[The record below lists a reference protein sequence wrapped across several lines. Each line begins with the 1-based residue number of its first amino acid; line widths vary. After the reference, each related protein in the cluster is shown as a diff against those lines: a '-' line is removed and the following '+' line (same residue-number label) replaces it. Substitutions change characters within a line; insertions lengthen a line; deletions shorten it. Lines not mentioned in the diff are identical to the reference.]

1 MPTLTAPT
9 KPLIGLPFSMR
20 ALCIRL
26 TAWYMA
32 TNAPVMEAVRV
43 PPSACSTSQSSVIVR
58 SPSIRMSTTVRRER
72 PINRWISCVRPP
84 IRPVLASRWPRSC
97 VERGSIEYSA
107 VTQPWPEPRRCAG
120 TRSSTVA
127 VIQTRVRPVSIR
139 QEPSACTLT
148 PSSSVVGRSS
158 SGRSRPSGLGTLSAA
173 GELEEERGA
182 LPEEHERDED
192 QQGCQRVCARSHEVG
207 QDAKPDHPVGP
218 RLVQPPGADD
228 AKPSQRIEDDR
239 QLEHQAEGQSD
250 EQDEAEQLVTVGK
263 ISQVGRSKAG
273 QHFHDQLERVERE
286 ADTDQE
292 EEAGRPNQGQDQ
304 PLLMDVQA
312 RADEPPEL
320 PEDDRRCPDQTDDK
334 CDLEPDHEGASRRQE
349 DESGLLE
356 TRAVDQELE
365 DLPPEDEGHDRDR
378 QPADQCDDQRPPEI
392 LQVLDDG
399 HAGFR
404 VPRRRAAPAPDQK
417 GHRKPV
423 SSFSRLRSSRARWPS
438 GPWDST
444 PAR

>member
-120 TRSSTVA
+120 TRSSTLA
-127 VIQTRVRPVSIR
+127 VIQTRVLPVSIR

-148 PSSSVVGRSS
+148 PSSTLVGRSS
-158 SGRSRPSGLGTLSAA
+158 SGRSRPSGLGTRLVARQ
-173 GELEEERGA
+173 LEEQRGP
-182 LPEEHERDED
+182 LPEDVHRNED
-192 QQGCQRVCARSHEVG
+192 QQWGQRIGARSHEVG
-207 QDAKPDHPVGP
+207 QDAEADDPVGP
-218 RLVQPPGADD
+218 GAVQPPGADD

-239 QLEHQAEGQSD
+239 QLEHHAERQSD
-250 EQDEAEQLVTVGK
+250 EQ
-263 ISQVGRSKAG
+263 
-273 QHFHDQLERVERE
+273 
-286 ADTDQE
+286 
-292 EEAGRPNQGQDQ
+292 
-304 PLLMDVQA
+304 
-312 RADEPPEL
+312 
-320 PEDDRRCPDQTDDK
+320 
-334 CDLEPDHEGASRRQE
+334 
-349 DESGLLE
+349 
-356 TRAVDQELE
+356 
-365 DLPPEDEGHDRDR
+365 
-378 QPADQCDDQRPPEI
+378 
-392 LQVLDDG
+392 
-399 HAGFR
+399 
-404 VPRRRAAPAPDQK
+404 
-417 GHRKPV
+417 
-423 SSFSRLRSSRARWPS
+423 
-438 GPWDST
+438 
-444 PAR
+444 